1 MATKLK
7 IFHISFR
14 SYLQEQVLPKLKKPP
29 LVHSDEWEDDN
40 DEKVNVNDDAGM
52 AIRIKPYS
60 LFKFVMCAIKCS
72 S

>member
-1 MATKLK
+1 M
-7 IFHISFR
+7 
-14 SYLQEQVLPKLKKPP
+14 
-29 LVHSDEWEDDN
+29 HSDEWEDDN